1 MNNLFNEILK
11 QCKDYQAFKRISANH
26 PLDLYLGYNEFG
38 KKTLALITDDVDLKF
53 QSTKQ
58 IEVKIADRKDGRKAV
73 KFSLMDDTE
82 TDLFYRFCED
92 IYDSTRSV
100 KQDDSLK
107 VINNRWNRWINMFKN
122 PHTLIMGE
130 KEVRGL
136 IGELVFL
143 RDYMFEKYSVEKAIT
158 SWIGP
163 DDSHKDIEIDDTW
176 YEIKTRYQSSKS
188 VTISS
193 IEQLDSNV
201 DGHLCIVELEE
212 TNRYVSGYL
221 TLNELVEQITS
232 MILDDKLKQEFIKKI
247 EKSGYTYFDEYDNYI
262 YYCKNIDRYLVND
275 KFPRLKKENLPKEIF
290 TASYELL
297 IPNLRD
303 FLEDK

>member
-107 VINNRWNRWINMFKN
+107 VINNRWN
-122 PHTLIMGE
+122 
-130 KEVRGL
+130 
-136 IGELVFL
+136 
-143 RDYMFEKYSVEKAIT
+143 
-158 SWIGP
+158 
-163 DDSHKDIEIDDTW
+163 
-176 YEIKTRYQSSKS
+176 SKKF
-188 VTISS
+188 VNIS
-193 IEQLDSNV
+193 
-201 DGHLCIVELEE
+201 
-212 TNRYVSGYL
+212 
-221 TLNELVEQITS
+221 
-232 MILDDKLKQEFIKKI
+232 
-247 EKSGYTYFDEYDNYI
+247 
-262 YYCKNIDRYLVND
+262 
-275 KFPRLKKENLPKEIF
+275 
-290 TASYELL
+290 
-297 IPNLRD
+297 
-303 FLEDK
+303 

>member
-275 KFPRLKKENLPKEIF
+275 KFPRLKQENLPNEIF